1 MNWGGKENILVL
13 GMADVQENL
22 RQGVIGDPFLNT
34 IQEQFAEYLK
44 QCGLIVLFIGSPN
57 QEEQEE
63 SLRDEENMYIDN
75 VPDLGGREWN

>member
-1 MNWGGKENILVL
+1 M
-13 GMADVQENL
+13 GMTDVQENL

-44 QCGLIVLFIGSPN
+44 QSGSIDSLMCSPN

-63 SLRDEENMYIDN
+63 SLHDEENMYIDN
-75 VPDLGGREWN
+75 VCVFVESEFI